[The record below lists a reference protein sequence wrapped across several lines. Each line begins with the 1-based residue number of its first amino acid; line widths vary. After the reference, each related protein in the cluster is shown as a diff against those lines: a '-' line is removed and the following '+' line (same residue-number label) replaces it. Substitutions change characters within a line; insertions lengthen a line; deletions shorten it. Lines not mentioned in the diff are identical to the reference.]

1 MSISRCSLR
10 KVVARSNAGR
20 RSCALN
26 DPGAQGSRVQ
36 NVGTPSTRSR
46 KPVQIGRQR
55 DGTFRLT
62 IAVLLADTIEHV
74 FGFVADVDNL
84 ETVVPPWLGLRLLT
98 PRPIDMGVGTRIDY
112 RLRIHRM
119 PVHWESEVT
128 TWEPPGRFVYEQRR
142 GPFSHWAHEHTIADH
157 GAQTVARDD
166 VRYAVPGGRLAHKLF
181 VRRDLERLFLYRRAQ
196 LIRILGKRQ

>member
-1 MSISRCSLR
+1 L
-10 KVVARSNAGR
+10 
-20 RSCALN
+20 
-26 DPGAQGSRVQ
+26 
-36 NVGTPSTRSR
+36 TRSR
-46 KPVQIGRQR
+46 TPVQIGRQR

-84 ETVVPPWLGLRLLT
+84 ETVVPAWLGLRLLT

-112 RLRIHRM
+112 RLRIHRV

-128 TWEPPGRFVYEQRR
+128 AWKPPRRFVYEQRR
-142 GPFSHWAHEHTIADH
+142 GPFSHWVHEHTIADH

-166 VRYAVPGGRLAHKLF
+166 VHYAVLGGRLAHKLF

-196 LIRILGKRQ
+196 LIRILGKGQ

>member
-1 MSISRCSLR
+1 LASRER
-10 KVVARSNAGR
+10 GTRA
-20 RSCALN
+20 
-26 DPGAQGSRVQ
+26 Q
-36 NVGTPSTRSR
+36 NVGTPLTRFGT
-46 KPVQIGRQR
+46 PVQIGRQR

-62 IAVLLADTIEHV
+62 IAVLLADTIERV
-74 FGFVADVDNL
+74 FGFVTDVDNL

-128 TWEPPGRFVYEQRR
+128 AWEPPRRFVYEQRR

-166 VRYAVPGGRLAHKLF
+166 VHYAVPSGRLAHNLF
-181 VRRDLERLFLYRRAQ
+181 VRWDLERLFLYRRAQ
-196 LIRILGKRQ
+196 LIRILGKGQ